1 MRHDKTRPRHINIDL
16 HTKGRPFDIVRGHH
30 VAFTAEVVMGE
41 IAASA
46 CVSKVPMARPLS
58 DQLVVFG
65 ELNCP
70 GFLDAPDIP
79 GGLKGGSNRG
89 VTRCPINVPRHARTR

>member
-1 MRHDKTRPRHINIDL
+1 
-16 HTKGRPFDIVRGHH
+16 
-30 VAFTAEVVMGE
+30 MGE

-58 DQLVVFG
+58 DQLVVLG
-65 ELNCP
+65 EPNRP
-70 GFLDAPDIP
+70 GFLDAPDIR

>member
-1 MRHDKTRPRHINIDL
+1 
-16 HTKGRPFDIVRGHH
+16 
-30 VAFTAEVVMGE
+30 MGE

-46 CVSKVPMARPLS
+46 CVSKVPVARPLS
-58 DQLVVFG
+58 DQLVVVLG
-65 ELNCP
+65 ELNRL